1 MPCLSQRLAA
11 RRQTLRE
18 KREQE
23 RRVAELLQERGQSMA
38 EQVACVDTL
47 LRQEPVRQD
56 PSRHRELIRRLSMMG
71 RAVAAAQ
78 APLGEVE
85 ELTSTEASTQMHQES
100 RRAAWQASVRRLV
113 LVGGLAAH
121 ARPETGQ
128 GMSEAEED
136 SDDDGDGKD
145 EHEESEERQESK
157 DSEENGVGE
166 LMPSGASAEE
176 ELADGY
182 FMARVRA
189 RIPGFD

>member
-38 EQVACVDTL
+38 EQVACVDSL
-47 LRQEPVRQD
+47 LRQDPVRANAQSQID
-56 PSRHRELIRRLSMMG
+56 AVNSFTGMG

-85 ELTSTEASTQMHQES
+85 ELTSTEASTQTHQES
-100 RRAAWQASVRRLV
+100 RRAAWQ
-113 LVGGLAAH
+113 
-121 ARPETGQ
+121 E
-128 GMSEAEED
+128 

-145 EHEESEERQESK
+145 EAEHEESEERQESK
-157 DSEENGVGE
+157 GSEENAVGE

-176 ELADGY
+176 EPEDDSEAELDPDAIVRQYLQHEAGADADGLEG
-182 FMARVRA
+182 REKTGE
-189 RIPGFD
+189 P